1 MKMEECM
8 AKRSLT
14 TLILCALIGFPLN
27 AAAVS
32 FMVIETGLPPGG
44 EGNRYSILW
53 EDGLLEVFFDEGHIV
68 FNAPMTHLDRKP
80 AAAFPV
86 EAQDALNE
94 ALQGG
99 AEYFIL
105 ALMDYSDSTN
115 QETLRPRNVSLRLF
129 RTRPYKML
137 YEQQY
142 ADGNSRTEKEEYI
155 SLKKAVLGLVSHLN
169 DR

>member
-1 MKMEECM
+1 VKLPIIEGENNMV
-8 AKRSLT
+8 KRPLI
-14 TLILCALIGFPLN
+14 TLVLCALIGFPLN

-32 FMVIETGLPPGG
+32 FLVIETGLPPGS

-68 FNAPMTHLDRKP
+68 FNAPMMRLDRKP
-80 AAAFPV
+80 SAAFPR
-86 EAQDALNE
+86 EAQNSLDE
-94 ALQGG
+94 ALGGG
-99 AEYFIL
+99 AEYFVL
-105 ALMDYSDSTN
+105 ALVDYSILT
-115 QETLRPRNVSLRLF
+115 PRNVSLRLF

-142 ADGNSRTEKEEYI
+142 ADRDSRTEKEEYANV
-155 SLKKAVLGLVSHLN
+155 KQAVLGLVSHLN